1 MHRPYGCWLISS
13 TVRTGPEVLIRLA
26 LHIGLQQPRLLDM
39 YNRLEGLALGLGCRL
54 HQVYIYIYTFL
65 YIHIYIYIY
74 IYISFKGVLACTYR
88 PGVCMGLGPE
98 IQKLGLSI
106 FRAERMCLLLDLFVK
121 SEKAL

>member
-54 HQVYIYIYTFL
+54 HQVYIYTFFIYA
-65 YIHIYIYIY
+65 YIY
-74 IYISFKGVLACTYR
+74 FVQGGVLACTYR